1 MKKNIFI
8 LAIIVF
14 IGGISLRSC
23 KSDTDK
29 KEDAIENVNE
39 AKQDLKEV
47 EADEMADEAT
57 KANDEEWQTYKAESD
72 KTIMANETRILELR
86 KAMNK
91 PGTTFDKSY
100 ENSINTMEEKNIA
113 LQKRIINYEN
123 NQTDWESFKREFN
136 SDTQVLATAFKNLT
150 SNNKK

>member
-8 LAIIVF
+8 LAISVF

-47 EADEMADEAT
+47 EADEIADEAT
-57 KANDEEWQTYKAESD
+57 KANDEEWQTYKVESN
-72 KTIMANETRILELR
+72 KTILANETRILELR
-86 KAMNK
+86 NAINK

-100 ENSINTMEEKNIA
+100 AKSINTMEEKNIA

-136 SDTQVLATAFKNLT
+136 SDAEVLATTFKNFT
-150 SNNKK
+150 SKNKK